1 MNTRTAMYIIVLVI
15 MLMILIILGYQIYS
29 GMNIADNSSID
40 KCYIVIGGG
49 LAGIT
54 TALTIAENNIHHR
67 VIIIEKEKILG
78 GNSAKASSGIN
89 GSMTE
94 IQKTKHILD
103 SNDKFFID
111 TYRSAGNPLV
121 DKEML
126 IGRLVLRSREAIN
139 WLVSHGVDLDDVK
152 MLGGHSHPRTH
163 RNSGEIHIGSY
174 IIGKLVEKVKSTIN
188 IIVKTD
194 TTVTDLLSEDNE
206 IVGIVTDKSELIYA
220 DSIILT
226 CGGFSFNREMIKKY
240 RPDLENYPTTN
251 GEWALGEGIHISS
264 KIGADLI
271 DMDKIQIHP
280 TAFVDPKDPNN
291 RTKVLAAELLRSIGG
306 ILLNSKGNRFCNE
319 LGTRAYIVNEM
330 NLSDEDIFYLMIPQK
345 SYYQAEKM
353 IDYYNKKGLLNRMTL
368 EKIEKTYG
376 IKKSAL
382 ESEIQSYNKHSINR
396 SDQFGKTNYPA
407 TPLDTSGEYYVG
419 LVVPAI
425 HYCMGGVAIN
435 KDAQVL
441 NIRKEIIPRLYAAGE
456 VTGGVHGDNRLG
468 GNSLLECVVYGKIA
482 GEQVVDIDPS
492 SKTDKK
498 KYITTGPIESDVEHL
513 LLTKAIV
520 AKHNKENDAWMII
533 HGKVYDVTDILS
545 SHPGGK
551 DSMLPY
557 LGKDASEI
565 FDSIHHASALSQV
578 KLLGIISD

>member
-1 MNTRTAMYIIVLVI
+1 
-15 MLMILIILGYQIYS
+15 
-29 GMNIADNSSID
+29 
-40 KCYIVIGGG
+40 
-49 LAGIT
+49 
-54 TALTIAENNIHHR
+54 
-67 VIIIEKEKILG
+67 
-78 GNSAKASSGIN
+78 
-89 GSMTE
+89 
-94 IQKTKHILD
+94 
-103 SNDKFFID
+103 
-111 TYRSAGNPLV
+111 
-121 DKEML
+121 
-126 IGRLVLRSREAIN
+126 
-139 WLVSHGVDLDDVK
+139 
-152 MLGGHSHPRTH
+152 
-163 RNSGEIHIGSY
+163 
-174 IIGKLVEKVKSTIN
+174 
-188 IIVKTD
+188 
-194 TTVTDLLSEDNE
+194 
-206 IVGIVTDKSELIYA
+206 
-220 DSIILT
+220 
-226 CGGFSFNREMIKKY
+226 
-240 RPDLENYPTTN
+240 
-251 GEWALGEGIHISS
+251 
-264 KIGADLI
+264 
-271 DMDKIQIHP
+271 
-280 TAFVDPKDPNN
+280 
-291 RTKVLAAELLRSIGG
+291 
-306 ILLNSKGNRFCNE
+306 
-319 LGTRAYIVNEM
+319 
-330 NLSDEDIFYLMIPQK
+330 MIPQK

-368 EKIEKTYG
+368 EKIGKTYG
-376 IKKSAL
+376 IKKFTL
-382 ESEIQSYNKHSINR
+382 ESEINSYNKHSINR

-578 KLLGIISD
+578 KLLGMISD

>member
-1 MNTRTAMYIIVLVI
+1 M
-15 MLMILIILGYQIYS
+15 
-29 GMNIADNSSID
+29 
-40 KCYIVIGGG
+40 
-49 LAGIT
+49 
-54 TALTIAENNIHHR
+54 
-67 VIIIEKEKILG
+67 
-78 GNSAKASSGIN
+78 
-89 GSMTE
+89 
-94 IQKTKHILD
+94 
-103 SNDKFFID
+103 
-111 TYRSAGNPLV
+111 
-121 DKEML
+121 
-126 IGRLVLRSREAIN
+126 
-139 WLVSHGVDLDDVK
+139 
-152 MLGGHSHPRTH
+152 
-163 RNSGEIHIGSY
+163 HIGSY
-174 IIGKLVEKVKSTIN
+174 IIGKLVEKVKSTRN

-194 TTVTDLLSEDNE
+194 TTVTDLLSEDDE

-220 DSIILT
+220 DSTILT

-251 GEWALGEGIHISS
+251 GEWALGEGIQISS

-280 TAFVDPKDPNN
+280 TAFVDPKDHDN
-291 RTKVLAAELLRSIGG
+291 RTKVLAAELLRGIGG
-306 ILLNSKGNRFCNE
+306 MLLNSAGNRFCNE
-319 LGTRAYIVNEM
+319 LGTRSYIVNKM
-330 NLSDEDIFYLMIPQK
+330 NHSDGDIFYLMIPQK

-376 IKKSAL
+376 IKKFTL
-382 ESEIQSYNKHSINR
+382 ESEINSYNKHSINR